1 MMARPMEADAPSGQ
15 PSFDWTGRDAQ
26 GRLQRGR
33 TQAGGQN
40 QLRALLRRR
49 GLHPVAV
56 QQVKAQRARK
66 PSAAEIVRFTRQLAA
81 LLRAGLPLLE
91 SLQMIARTQVR
102 GAVWT
107 LAGQIHADLQNGL
120 SFSDALRRRGEV
132 FGGLYVSLVGAG
144 EVSGRLDLMLERICV
159 HLEKTEALARRVR
172 SALTYPAVVL
182 SVAVAVLGVIMVAVV
197 PAFETVFASF
207 GAELPWATQWVIGT
221 SRWLVQTAPWL
232 LGAAL
237 SLVLMLAWAWRRSP
251 AFVHWVDE
259 VCLALPLW
267 GSLLHGAAV
276 ARWSRTLATLL
287 AAGLPLA
294 QALQSVREVCGHRR
308 YAQATERVCDEI
320 LRGSSLH
327 AALSQEAVFPMLL
340 QQMSAV
346 GEESGTLD
354 HLLEKVADFQDAEL
368 EERMQRL
375 SNLIE
380 PATVLLL
387 GLVVG
392 ALVLSLY
399 LPVFQMGQIV

>member
-1 MMARPMEADAPSGQ
+1 MVARPMEADGPSGQ
-15 PSFDWTGRDAQ
+15 TSFDWAGRDAQ
-26 GRLQRGR
+26 GRLHRGR

-49 GLHPVAV
+49 GLRPVNV
-56 QQVKAQRARK
+56 QQVKPQRTRR
-66 PSAAEIVRFTRQLAA
+66 PSAAEIVRFTRQLTA

-91 SLQMIARTQVR
+91 SLQMIARTQAR
-102 GAVWT
+102 GAVW
-107 LAGQIHADLQNGL
+107 AMAEQIHADLQNGL
-120 SFSDALRRRGEV
+120 SLSDALRRRGEV
-132 FGGLYVSLVGAG
+132 FSGLYVSLVQAG
-144 EVSGRLDLMLERICV
+144 EVSGRLDLMLERICT
-159 HLEKTEALARRVR
+159 HLEKTEALARRLR
-172 SALTYPAVVL
+172 AALTYPVVVL

-207 GAELPWATQWVIGT
+207 GAELPWATRWVIGA
-221 SRWLVQTAPWL
+221 SRWFVQTAPWL

-237 SLVLMLAWAWRRSP
+237 GLFLVLSWAWRRSP
-251 AFVHWVDE
+251 AFVHRVDE
-259 VCLALPLW
+259 ACLSLPLW
-267 GSLLHGAAV
+267 GALLQGAAV

-294 QALQSVREVCGHRR
+294 QALQSVREVCGHHRH
-308 YAQATERVCDEI
+308 AQATERVRDEI
-320 LRGSSLH
+320 LRGSGLH
-327 AALSQEAVFPMLL
+327 AALSQEPVFPPLL

-354 HLLEKVADFQDAEL
+354 HLLEKVADFQEAEL
-368 EERMQRL
+368 DERLQRL
-375 SNLIE
+375 SQLIE
-380 PATVLLL
+380 PVTVLLL